1 MEKNILKNICICITE
16 SLSCTAE
23 IDTALCVYQLYLS
36 KKNVKTEKNASSY
49 LVGIICYS
57 CGV

>member
-23 IDTALCVYQLYLS
+23 IDTALFVYQLYLS